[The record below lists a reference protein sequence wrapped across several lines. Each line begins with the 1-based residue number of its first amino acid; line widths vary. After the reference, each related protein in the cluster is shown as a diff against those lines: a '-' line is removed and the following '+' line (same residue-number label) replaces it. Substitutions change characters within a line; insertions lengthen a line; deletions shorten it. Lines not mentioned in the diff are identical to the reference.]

1 MTKEPVAVRV
11 AFIPAPSDRNAMKLS
26 SKALPTLSILAISL
40 AWLAACGDSGD
51 ETPTPTPIPTV
62 EPAVGMTVH
71 FIDVGQGDATLIV
84 AKDGESL
91 LVDGG
96 PSRETIR
103 DRLTHLGVTDLDAVL
118 ATHPDPEHIGGLVEV
133 LDMFDVEQFYWNG
146 HASENQIFLDLM
158 KAAEAEAEL
167 TVSRRG
173 DTIELGNVTIKVLH
187 PVDLSDQLDEDSI
200 VLEVHCGNAG
210 ILMTAD
216 VGTSSEAKMLRA
228 GVLSRGIDIYKVG
241 NHGSKSSTAAHLL
254 SQTTP
259 GTQASDSSHRALQI
273 AVISAGRT
281 NEYGYPDKEVIDR
294 LKITGSPVWRTD
306 VSSGDDTVTAVSDCE
321 TVSISQPLPAPSQ

>member
-1 MTKEPVAVRV
+1 
-11 AFIPAPSDRNAMKLS
+11 MKHAAKSLF
-26 SKALPTLSILAISL
+26 TISILAVTV
-40 AWLAACGDSGD
+40 AWLTACGGGETSMS
-51 ETPTPTPIPTV
+51 TPTPTSTPTPAAASDPAATA
-62 EPAVGMTVH
+62 EPVLSMTVH
-71 FIDVGQGDATLIV
+71 FIDVGHGDATLIV

-96 PSRETIR
+96 PSGETIR
-103 DRLTHLGVTDLDAVL
+103 DRLTTLGITDLDAIL
-118 ATHPDPEHIGGLVEV
+118 ATHPDPEHTDGLVEV
-133 LDMFDVEQFYWNG
+133 LDMFEVEQFYWNG
-146 HASENQIFLDLM
+146 QTDETPTFVELM

-167 TVSRRG
+167 IVSRRG

-187 PVDLSDQLDEDSI
+187 PAELSGELDEDSI

-241 NHGSKSSTAAHLL
+241 RHGSKRATAAHLL

-259 GTQASDSSHRALQI
+259 GTQARSLSGSRASQI
-273 AVISAGRT
+273 AVISAGQT
-281 NEYGYPDKEVIDR
+281 NEYGYPDEEVIDR
-294 LKITGSPVWRTD
+294 LKVSGSTVWRTD
-306 VSSGDDTVTAVSDCE
+306 ISSGDDTLTAVSDCE
-321 TVSISQPLPAPSQ
+321 TVSIEQ